1 MAALE
6 QISQLHARKLAGK
19 QECKVFTHLV
29 KLNNVWMPDF
39 FQYFDLSRNS
49 VNVFTVLDPRFLEY
63 FDGHA
68 FLGQDVL
75 GHLDF
80 SKGALAKRFT
90 DYIVAKL
97 SASWMRVNLFL
108 LSLLLSCRSVLALA
122 CLFPSRLTPS
132 RSHVRLVLFRCC
144 GRFGAHS
151 LPSSVPTLLLGTGCA
166 ARVCSTFWSDLNLT
180 SARASSVLL
189 LVAVR
194 RCGRTSPSV
203 LLIVLALR
211 L

>member
-1 MAALE
+1 
-6 QISQLHARKLAGK
+6 
-19 QECKVFTHLV
+19 
-29 KLNNVWMPDF
+29 MPDF

-80 SKGALAKRFT
+80 SKGALAQRFT

-97 SASWMRVNLFL
+97 SPSWMRVDLFLL
-108 LSLLLSCRSVLALA
+108 LSLLLSRRSVLALA

-132 RSHVRLVLFRCC
+132 RSHDRLVLFRCC

-151 LPSSVPTLLLGTGCA
+151 LPSSVPTLLLGTCCA
-166 ARVCSTFWSDLNLT
+166 ARVCSMFWSDLNLA

-194 RCGRTSPSV
+194 CCGRTGPSI